1 MYGGIAAIERGST
14 PWFVFKYFPTFTHNL
29 NMTPTFEFKK
39 LDKRVVTPKLG
50 TVGAAAFDLQ
60 AARIIDKEGN
70 AITIENQITILP
82 GETIKIGTGIAVH
95 MSSTDV
101 AAMILP
107 RSGRGSKGLV
117 IGNLVGLI
125 DSDYQGELIVCLWNR
140 NPESS
145 GNIQK
150 IDPLERIAQ
159 LMFVPILQVGFN
171 EVEDFTETSSRGEN
185 GFGSSGK
192 I

>member
-1 MYGGIAAIERGST
+1 M
-14 PWFVFKYFPTFTHNL
+14 K
-29 NMTPTFEFKK
+29 PTFEFKK
-39 LDKRVVTPKLG
+39 LDTRVITPKLG
-50 TVGAAAFDLQ
+50 TSGAAAFDLQ
-60 AARIIDKEGN
+60 AARIIGDDGK
-70 AITIENQITILP
+70 ATPITEKIRLYP

-95 MSSTDV
+95 MSRQDV

-140 NPESS
+140 NTENSS
-145 GNIQK
+145 DVQT

-159 LMFVPILQVGFN
+159 LMFVPVLQVGFN
-171 EVEDFTETSSRGEN
+171 EVEEFSETSNRGEG

-192 I
+192 N

>member
-1 MYGGIAAIERGST
+1 MQ
-14 PWFVFKYFPTFTHNL
+14 
-29 NMTPTFEFKK
+29 PTFEFKK
-39 LDKRVVTPKLG
+39 LDARVQTPKLG
-50 TVGAAAFDLQ
+50 TAGAAAFDLQ
-60 AARIIDKEGN
+60 AARIIDNEN
-70 AITIENQITILP
+70 HAIEIKDKIFINP
-82 GETIKIGTGIAVH
+82 GQTMKIGTGIAVH
-95 MSSTDV
+95 MCRQDI

-145 GNIQK
+145 GVVQV

-159 LMFVPILQVGFN
+159 LMFVPVLQVGFK
-171 EVEDFTETSSRGEN
+171 EVKEFSQDSVRGEN
-185 GFGSSGK
+185 GFGSSGTK
-192 I
+192 